1 MKFSDLSADDQQ
13 IISKTSKLRK
23 LGASENLIL
32 FLLQEYQKVEDDEPR
47 RTANEIAIT
56 TTLDFFEEKS
66 VRSLLE
72 KFETHNQ
79 ALFPRY
85 PRLMIDMKK

>member
-32 FLLQEYQKVEDDEPR
+32 FLLQEYQKVEDDEAGESAFV
-47 RTANEIAIT
+47 ANSDEDDEKEKLSRSSSSMSYRIT
-56 TTLDFFEEKS
+56 LPTS
-66 VRSLLE
+66 
-72 KFETHNQ
+72 
-79 ALFPRY
+79 
-85 PRLMIDMKK
+85 